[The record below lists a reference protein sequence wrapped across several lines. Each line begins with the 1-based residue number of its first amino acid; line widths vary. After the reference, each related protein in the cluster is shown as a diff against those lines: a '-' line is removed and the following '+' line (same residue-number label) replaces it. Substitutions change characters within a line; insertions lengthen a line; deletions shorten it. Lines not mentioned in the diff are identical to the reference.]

1 MVLGRIGRGREGSPV
16 RCHGCLRDSSR
27 APSSQ
32 LSRPMTNAPLRPWL
46 AAPVFVGIAAL
57 PAPVLTPS
65 PAPSSFA
72 LPPSCSSPCSP
83 RHRVRALAIAP
94 PRLRRSFRALVFP
107 QGVVRMATV
116 GAKSDV
122 LLAAGGDYSDF
133 QQMLKIISASAV
145 EEYTMDDGATMS
157 ASAMHHWLTRIM
169 YQRRSKI
176 DPLWN
181 TIVIAGVKDGQS
193 YLGTTDLYG
202 TMYTDD
208 FIVRT
213 PPPLRTTRC
222 PCLPT
227 RVKGAHPKS
236 SLVPHDLTPSPAL
249 VSLPSPPSLS
259 PPLFSLSPAPFYP
272 TRRPVS
278 APTSR
283 CRCCARRGSRT

>member
-1 MVLGRIGRGREGSPV
+1 
-16 RCHGCLRDSSR
+16 
-27 APSSQ
+27 
-32 LSRPMTNAPLRPWL
+32 
-46 AAPVFVGIAAL
+46 
-57 PAPVLTPS
+57 
-65 PAPSSFA
+65 
-72 LPPSCSSPCSP
+72 
-83 RHRVRALAIAP
+83 
-94 PRLRRSFRALVFP
+94 
-107 QGVVRMATV
+107 MATV

>member
-157 ASAMHHWLTRIM
+157 ASAMH
-169 YQRRSKI
+169 
-176 DPLWN
+176 PL
-181 TIVIAGVKDGQS
+181 
-193 YLGTTDLYG
+193 
-202 TMYTDD
+202 
-208 FIVRT
+208 
-213 PPPLRTTRC
+213 
-222 PCLPT
+222 
-227 RVKGAHPKS
+227 AHAHH
-236 SLVPHDLTPSPAL
+236 V
-249 VSLPSPPSLS
+249 
-259 PPLFSLSPAPFYP
+259 PAPQQD
-272 TRRPVS
+272 
-278 APTSR
+278 
-283 CRCCARRGSRT
+283 